1 MTSHRLVIAE
11 KPSVAASI
19 AAALGVKEKKDGYIE
34 GGGYLISWC
43 VGHLVELADAAA
55 YGEQYKKWSYESL
68 PILPE
73 EWQYTVAADKEK
85 QFKILKEL
93 MHRAD
98 VSEVVNACDAGR
110 EGELIF
116 RFVYGVAKCN
126 KPMRRLWISSMED
139 ATIKAGFADLKD
151 GRDYDAL
158 YASALCRAKAD
169 WIIGINAT
177 RLFSCLYHKTLN
189 VGRVQTPTL
198 KMLVDRGEAISHFKK
213 EKYYHVRLDLSGAE
227 AASERIS
234 DKPGADTLK
243 AACEAETAVCVSL
256 TKEKK
261 TAAPPKL
268 FDLTSLQREANK
280 IYGYTAKQT
289 LDLAQTLYEK
299 RLLTYPRTDSAF
311 LTDDMGETAAKTVT
325 MLSGKLPFM
334 EGAEFTPD
342 VSQTLDSSKVSDHHA
357 IIPTMELAKTDLS
370 TLPESE
376 RNILTLAG
384 SRLIFAAAE
393 PHIFE
398 AVTAVFSC
406 AGTEFTARGKTVL
419 AGGWKD
425 LERRYRATLKGKPD
439 PEDMEEE
446 NTLPELSE
454 GQTFESPTAKVT
466 EHFTTPPKPHNEATL
481 LSAMERAGNGDTDP
495 DAERRGLGTPA
506 TRAAVIEKLVKSG
519 FAERKGKQLIP
530 TQNGAA
536 LVSVLPDMLTS
547 PQLTAEWENNLTQI
561 AKGAADAGDF
571 MQRIEAMTR
580 ELVKENTAA
589 DKSKAVF
596 TGGEE
601 KPSVGKCPRC
611 GSPVHEGKKNFYCSN
626 RDCAFTMWKNDR
638 FFEERKVAFTPKI
651 AAALLKSGKANV
663 KGLYS
668 PKTGKTYDGT
678 VVLADTGGKYVNYKI
693 ELPKKK

>member
-73 EWQYTVAADKEK
+73 EWQYTVAADKGK
-85 QFKILKEL
+85 QFKTLKEL

-116 RFVYGVAKCN
+116 RFVYDVAKCN

-139 ATIKAGFADLKD
+139 SAIKAGFADLGD

-384 SRLIFAAAE
+384 ARLLFAAAE

-406 AGTEFTARGKTVL
+406 AGTEFTARGKTVF

-561 AKGAADAGDF
+561 AKGAADAGEF
-571 MQRIEAMTR
+571 MQRIEAMAR
-580 ELVKENTAA
+580 ELVKENATA
-589 DKSKAVF
+589 DKSKAAF

-611 GSPVHEGKKNFYCSN
+611 GCPVREGKKNYYCSN
-626 RDCAFTMWKNDR
+626 RDCTFTMWKNDR
-638 FFEERKVAFTPKI
+638 FFEERKVTFTPKI

-693 ELPKKK
+693 EIPKKK